1 MADEVNPITSS
12 APKPDTLVS
21 TAAAENKRDTSG
33 DQVVTVRALKIFH
46 KNGDMRGEMTSPGEE
61 FEAERSRAAQLR
73 ANGLIE
79 YVNETD
85 GHAIHGE
92 VDAKRIDEKVA
103 LQAKAGAIPANS
115 KTTPLRNP
123 EVKLAD
129 VKDTK

>member
-1 MADEVNPITSS
+1 MADEVKPIPS
-12 APKPDTLVS
+12 AAAKPDTLVS
-21 TAAAENKRDTSG
+21 TAAPENKRDTSG
-33 DQVVTVRALKIFH
+33 DQVVMVRALKTFP
-46 KNGDMRGEMTSPGEE
+46 KDGDLRGDLTSHGEE
-61 FEAERSRAAQLR
+61 FEVHRSRAAQLR

-92 VDAKRIDEKVA
+92 ADAKRIDDKVA

-115 KTTPLRNP
+115 KGTPLRNP

-129 VKDTK
+129 VKDGK